1 MSRNKKTRYVLKQ
14 IFRGGVAATG
24 VLTAVTTVVTGEAN
38 AAIFHWDANLLIP
51 NNLDGQYINVE
62 TQTLGIS
69 GASVAGWDLNPYGT
83 STTAMSWFV
92 AAAPSGQVMGLG
104 QGGLTSA
111 VASLSVGT
119 IVGSA
124 STFGNTPSSVTAGGW
139 VLNADNYFGFRFL
152 GADTLTHYGYGKMT
166 IGATMGVRTLAT
178 IDYEST
184 AGASITI
191 GGATPAAV
199 PEPSSLALLAV
210 GAAGL
215 IHRRRRQAAKL
226 GNNIPTD
233 QA

>member
-1 MSRNKKTRYVLKQ
+1 MLRPT
-14 IFRGGVAATG
+14 
-24 VLTAVTTVVTGEAN
+24 
-38 AAIFHWDANLLIP
+38 
-51 NNLDGQYINVE
+51 NNELR
-62 TQTLGIS
+62 
-69 GASVAGWDLNPYGT
+69 P
-83 STTAMSWFV
+83 
-92 AAAPSGQVMGLG
+92 
-104 QGGLTSA
+104 
-111 VASLSVGT
+111 LSPV
-119 IVGSA
+119 
-124 STFGNTPSSVTAGGW
+124 
-139 VLNADNYFGFRFL
+139 GFRFL